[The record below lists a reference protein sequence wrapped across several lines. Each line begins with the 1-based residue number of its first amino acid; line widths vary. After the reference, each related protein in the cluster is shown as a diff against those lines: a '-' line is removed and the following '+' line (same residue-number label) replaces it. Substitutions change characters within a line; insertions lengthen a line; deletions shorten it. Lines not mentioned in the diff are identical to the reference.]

1 MPVRSVLHRLRI
13 GFLSQRA
20 IIVRRLAMQAQD
32 YFDPFLTPILDE
44 EPYPIYKVLR
54 DEFPLYHDERYD
66 LWVISRFDD
75 VRSALRDWET
85 FSQEPG
91 VDIDAH
97 GEVMIGEGDI
107 LNMDPPRHDELRNLV
122 QRTKTFAPKNIRALE
137 PKIRVLVE
145 GFIDEFIERG
155 RADFVKEFS
164 YPLPLRMGP
173 ELIGF
178 PVEDLPMIDE
188 WHSAS
193 MKRKIGKPDLPHSAL
208 EGAEKVQ
215 NYIEELV
222 SERRERPREDLVSEI
237 VTAEVGGEHL
247 ADEAIGLIFIL
258 FVASIDTTSGLI
270 SNSLLHLERHPDQRA
285 MLVDD
290 PSLIPNAVEEM
301 LRYDHPVQ
309 FNARTATRDIE
320 MYGQQVPE
328 GARVILLFGSANRDE
343 RQFNDPDRLDVT
355 RQIKRHLGFGEGIH
369 HCIGAPLARLEAKVA
384 LETLLTRI
392 PEYEVVGPVERMTKQ
407 NLRGL
412 TSLPVAF

>member
-1 MPVRSVLHRLRI
+1 MRV
-13 GFLSQRA
+13 
-20 IIVRRLAMQAQD
+20 QD
-32 YFDPFLTPILDE
+32 FDPFLTPILDE

-54 DEFPLYHDERYD
+54 DEFPLYHDEHYD
-66 LWVISRFDD
+66 LWMISRFND

-122 QRTKTFAPKNIRALE
+122 QRTQTFAPKNIRALE
-137 PKIRVLVE
+137 PKVKALVE
-145 GFIDEFIERG
+145 GFIDAFIERG
-155 RADFVKEFS
+155 KADYVKEFT

-178 PVEDLPMIDE
+178 PVEDLPKIDE
-188 WHSAS
+188 WHSAA
-193 MKRKIGKPDLPHSAL
+193 MKREIGEPELPQSAL
-208 EGAEKVQ
+208 EGAERVQ

-222 SERRERPREDLVSEI
+222 AERRKRPREDLVSEI
-237 VTAEVGGEHL
+237 VTAEVGGKRL
-247 ADEAIGLIFIL
+247 ANEAIGLIFIL

-285 MLVDD
+285 MLVDN
-290 PSLIPNAVEEM
+290 PSMISNAVEEM

-309 FNARTATRDIE
+309 FNARTAIRDVE
-320 MYGQQVPE
+320 MYGQRAPE

-343 RQFNDPDRLDVT
+343 RQFDDPDRLDVT
-355 RQIKRHLGFGEGIH
+355 RKIRRHLGFGEGIH

-384 LETLLTRI
+384 LEALLSRI

-412 TSLPVAF
+412 TSLPVVF